1 MTNTFTRRKSIVQA
15 QDTGFTFK
23 IWKTSLSKNVITNN
37 LQEFHR
43 NRIELNFQIQFTK
56 HFKFEG
62 KNIYSH
68 FLEDII
74 TIRYVNIYYR
84 VKGFD

>member
-1 MTNTFTRRKSIVQA
+1 MLQA
-15 QDTGFTFK
+15 QDTVFTFK

-56 HFKFEG
+56 T
-62 KNIYSH
+62 
-68 FLEDII
+68 L
-74 TIRYVNIYYR
+74 
-84 VKGFD
+84 